1 MVMLAARSTSEKKV
15 WKCCNQ
21 SNCRDEGRVVYS
33 VRVLSH
39 THTHAHTHTQ
49 KNTYRHT
56 HKHKHKHTHT
66 HTHTLPH
73 SPPHL
78 HTHPI
83 WEGIQLRNV
92 GNGHWVECQRDV
104 LQLNTAV
111 GKLSGTDRAHTF
123 TIVQPTCTGHSMR
136 EGVVRTIDSHECQH
150 RACSA
155 VPSAPLLEGTFDG
168 VE

>member
-33 VRVLSH
+33 VHVQSH
-39 THTHAHTHTQ
+39 THTHART
-49 KNTYRHT
+49 
-56 HKHKHKHTHT
+56 HTHT
-66 HTHTLPH
+66 HTHTH

-83 WEGIQLRNV
+83 GKGIQLRNV
-92 GNGHWVECQRDV
+92 GDGHWVECQRDV

>member
-1 MVMLAARSTSEKKV
+1 MY
-15 WKCCNQ
+15 
-21 SNCRDEGRVVYS
+21 VY
-33 VRVLSH
+33 SH
-39 THTHAHTHTQ
+39 THTRTHAHTSTLTPTPPHSPPHL
-49 KNTYRHT
+49 HT
-56 HKHKHKHTHT
+56 HPHTS
-66 HTHTLPH
+66 TLTPTPPH

-83 WEGIQLRNV
+83 GKGIQLRNV
-92 GNGHWVECQRDV
+92 GDGHWVECQRDV

-150 RACSA
+150 RPCSA